1 MADITPP
8 PANKRRTWMSVW
20 LASLAWMAAACA
32 WSAGSSVARRI
43 DYVYMGGNDCPPCIA
58 WRQTELPRLKAMPE
72 FELLHFTYVDKSIR
86 SPVPAAFWFPREIRH
101 LRDPIFV
108 ASKGRTGSPLN
119 AIVVDGRVATFWWG
133 TWAAEDIAKTVREI
147 HDGTR

>member
-1 MADITPP
+1 M
-8 PANKRRTWMSVW
+8 KRRTCTTVFLAGLGW
-20 LASLAWMAAACA
+20 LTTAAV
-32 WSAGSSVARRI
+32 WSAQSGAAPRI

-58 WRQTELPRLKAMPE
+58 WRQTELPRLRTMPE
-72 FELLHFTYVDKSIR
+72 FQLLHFTHVNKSIR
-86 SPVPAAFWFPREIRH
+86 SPVPAAIWFPREIRN

-119 AIVVDGRVATFWWG
+119 ALVVDGRVASFWWG

-147 HDGTR
+147 HNGSR